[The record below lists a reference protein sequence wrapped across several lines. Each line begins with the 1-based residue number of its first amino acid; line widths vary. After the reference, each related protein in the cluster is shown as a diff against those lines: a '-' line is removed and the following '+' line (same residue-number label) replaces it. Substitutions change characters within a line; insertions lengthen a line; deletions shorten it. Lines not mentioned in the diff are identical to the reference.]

1 MTSMKK
7 VPALLLTLCM
17 IVGLAACSQ
26 DGDIDN
32 LKNIVDGVQAMT
44 VYKNVSDEAGVTL
57 VVAQELLAGST
68 PDAGTCARFSAEV
81 SFDTETYDNGMGVVP
96 SFLLVPCTIDR
107 DNLDLLI
114 ATGRYVMGADGYL
127 AAA

>member
-1 MTSMKK
+1 MKI

-26 DGDIDN
+26 DGDIEN

-44 VYKNVSDEAGVTL
+44 VYKNVSDEADVAL

-68 PDAGTCARFSAEV
+68 PDAGTCSRFSADA
-81 SFDTETYDNGMGVVP
+81 SFDTETINNGMSAVP
-96 SFLLVPCTIDR
+96 SFLLVPYSIDR
-107 DNLDLLI
+107 DNLDLLLE
-114 ATGRYVMGADGYL
+114 TGRYVMGADGYL